1 MRLRTTALFLIRV
14 LTTPPGGP
22 GLLVSLSG
30 HHPTLTE
37 LGFFNRFWIFI
48 AEPKL
53 REGVAVMNRRF
64 VQLGDDRSQIVSL
77 KEALRNGG
85 LLMQHRAG
93 AADAA
98 SGSGSSGR
106 RTPSVSWEA
115 YRSWNLKDNDLYI
128 GRKPSIKLQSNDIK
142 LSVAMFTKLDEKILS
157 SLPSGF
163 PVRVDGN
170 LTWQVEQDE
179 NQLLSGSLAV
189 FSSDVGPPFH
199 YCGLSDFLNTIGD
212 VNVPVA
218 PGITGRVTFKNIET
232 CEANKTTSLGLVL
245 QDELFK
251 IPVGYISS
259 EVL

>member
-1 MRLRTTALFLIRV
+1 
-14 LTTPPGGP
+14 
-22 GLLVSLSG
+22 
-30 HHPTLTE
+30 
-37 LGFFNRFWIFI
+37 
-48 AEPKL
+48 
-53 REGVAVMNRRF
+53 
-64 VQLGDDRSQIVSL
+64 
-77 KEALRNGG
+77 
-85 LLMQHRAG
+85 MQHRAG

-163 PVRVDGN
+163 PVRVD
-170 LTWQVEQDE
+170 
-179 NQLLSGSLAV
+179 
-189 FSSDVGPPFH
+189 
-199 YCGLSDFLNTIGD
+199 
-212 VNVPVA
+212 VPVA